1 MNKTELIA
9 AVAQE
14 AEMTKKDAEKAVKA
28 VLDVVSNALVKGDKV
43 QLIGFGTFEVRQRKD
58 RVGHKPSTQKEKKIP
73 TSKTPPPR
81 LNSPPPQP
89 RPPQSAFPN
98 SCKKKST

>member
-43 QLIGFGTFEVRQRKD
+43 QLIGFGTFEVLQRKA
-58 RVGHKPSTQKEKKIP
+58 RVGHNPSPQAEIKIP
-73 TSKTPPPR
+73 ASKTP
-81 LNSPPPQP
+81 
-89 RPPQSAFPN
+89 AFRVSKQLKEKVN
-98 SCKKKST
+98 VKKAKAKKAKK